1 MFIRIERGSSAPVSR
16 QIAEQIR
23 AQCLS
28 GALAPGESLPS
39 VRQLARELAVNVNT
53 VFRVYE
59 QMAADRLIEMRHG
72 DGTYVLPRGAAGETS
87 RQLAAQREQYQLEFN
102 AVIHRGLLL
111 GLDLAELRRLL
122 TTAVAAEKRGTT
134 AEGPPR
140 SSKSRAASSSEYRS

>member
-59 QMAADRLIEMRHG
+59 RLAADRLIEMRQG
-72 DGTYVLPRGAAGETS
+72 DGTYVLPQTRAAEAS
-87 RQLAAQREQYQLEFN
+87 RQLSAQCDQYAHEFE
-102 AVIHRGLLL
+102 ALVRRGMLL
-111 GLDLAELRRLL
+111 GLGFPELRRMLSS
-122 TTAVAAEKRGTT
+122 AVAVER
-134 AEGPPR
+134 R
-140 SSKSRAASSSEYRS
+140 RAADESPATTSPSRST